1 MQTHVVMLYFPK
13 LILPQGLKL
22 LAVLVLAEYYLAV
35 YIHSIDEQVHYSLL
49 TIVEVSYIC

>member
-1 MQTHVVMLYFPK
+1 MQSHVVMLYFPR
-13 LILPQGLKL
+13 LILPRGLKL